1 MELRQLN
8 YFIAAYE
15 EGSITRAAQRLNIVQ
30 PAISQQLAKLEAE
43 LGGALFQR
51 TPTGLRPTFLG
62 DDAYRLLRPLVHQLQ
77 SARHDLS
84 ADRSRIGGALAIGAI
99 ASMAMEILPET
110 LIALGAQYPDVTFR
124 VTGGYSAEMLEML
137 RIGKIDI
144 AIINH
149 TDNRRTDFV
158 EIELF
163 NERLAFICAP
173 DHPVAM
179 QNGRI
184 RASDVK
190 RLVLPTTRHGLRD
203 VISIAARAAALNLDP
218 QLECDEIATLEKF
231 VEHGGYV
238 TILPPIAL
246 LSALTEGRLIA
257 LPIAPGVRRRV
268 VCAYSNS
275 RPLSRAAEVFIR
287 GLRQRLNDVP
297 KDLISVHP

>member
-30 PAISQQLAKLEAE
+30 PAISQQIAKLEAE
-43 LGGALFQR
+43 LGGVLFQR
-51 TPTGLRPTFLG
+51 TTVGLRPTFLG
-62 DDAYRLLRPLVHQLQ
+62 EDAYRLLRPLLHQLQ
-77 SARHDLS
+77 SVRHDLS
-84 ADRSRIGGALAIGAI
+84 ADRSRIGGALSIGAI
-99 ASMAMEILPET
+99 ASVANEILPET
-110 LIALGAQYPDVTFR
+110 LITLGTQYPDVTFR

-137 RIGKIDI
+137 RIGRIDI

-149 TDNRRTDFV
+149 MDSRRTDLV

-163 NERLAFICAP
+163 NEGLAFICSPEHA
-173 DHPVAM
+173 VAK
-179 QNGRI
+179 QNGRV
-184 RASDVK
+184 RASDLK
-190 RLVLPTTRHGLRD
+190 RLVLPTARHGLRD
-203 VISIAARAAALNLDP
+203 VISIAARAAAFNLDP

-246 LSALTEGRLIA
+246 LRALTEGRLIA
-257 LPIAPGVRRRV
+257 CPIAPGVRRRV

-275 RPLSRAAEVFIR
+275 RPLSRAAEVFIT
-287 GLRQRLNDVP
+287 GLRQRLSGVP
-297 KDLISVHP
+297 TDLISVHP